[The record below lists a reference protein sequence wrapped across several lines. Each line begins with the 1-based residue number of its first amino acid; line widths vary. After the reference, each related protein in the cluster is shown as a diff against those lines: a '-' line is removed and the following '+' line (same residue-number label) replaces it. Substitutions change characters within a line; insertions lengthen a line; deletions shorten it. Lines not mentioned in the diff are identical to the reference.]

1 MTQQK
6 RIDKILQA
14 VKARVQE
21 EVGAL
26 LGTVFVLTDE
36 SYDRVTKEDAFADL
50 QGKQI
55 SAEMDITGEVSGK
68 ACLLA
73 GIKDAIR
80 LGGTLIMLPV
90 TELGE
95 VIGRE
100 EYGEEVEDSYGEIA
114 NIIAGSFTKDFEE
127 MYPKSCRFVRK
138 NQEKIVPAKVE
149 IDSAEPVENVQLYRV
164 SWAMS
169 LDGTSMGNLIMLLPA
184 AAFELEEESATKS
197 TQPSAEE
204 KTESSPTTDVS
215 PEVEE
220 AVAVQPGDAPALKID
235 FEKQKKRVDRILDEC
250 QSRLQNEIGGLLGVT
265 AVLTDIRNYFVGKEE
280 FFDDRVTGKQIIA
293 DMEVVGD
300 AEGNSFFCVSIKDAV
315 HLGGVL
321 IMLPPTELEITVN
334 EEDFGA
340 DAQDAYGEITNI
352 VSGVFTA
359 VFEEQ
364 YTKKLRFIKKG
375 LTEVQPAQV
384 DTASAEPIPDALY
397 YVNSL
402 SLSVDGKQLG
412 KVQMLFPAALLELF
426 PPNQETKPVEEK
438 ASATSPQT
446 DAVSDENSKEK
457 QNDTSSDSREKTQ
470 VNVAQH
476 KAKVD
481 KLLSLCQKKM
491 QEEVSSLLGTDVKLR
506 DINNK
511 IIDKEGFFFD
521 EVSAKQVITTLEV
534 VGAVEGKSYLAIDL
548 RDAIRVGGTL
558 IMLPAGELESVV
570 KDEEFGEDA
579 ADAYGEI
586 ANIISG
592 VYTAIFEEQYT
603 KNIRFIRKDLQQVTP
618 MKIEIESDEPIPNES
633 YYQSRMVLEIGGS
646 QHGKI
651 NLLFPLSLLELEGLL
666 AVDEADAVE
675 ASTQTAARS
684 ADTDTDENQRA
695 QKVTSEGESLDILII
710 GDDEATAETM
720 VSTFLDLGY
729 RVKKLSFKDNI
740 HDYVPGELKAV
751 YLVMHEVNEQVFGSV
766 IKISA
771 ACNLPLVAAGPG
783 WTRSKV
789 IKAVKYG
796 VRDILL
802 TPASTDQIRESINS
816 NLLEMAA

>member
-14 VKARVQE
+14 VKTRVQE

-26 LGTVFVLTDE
+26 LGTDFFLTSE
-36 SYDRVTKEDAFADL
+36 SYERVSKEDIFAAL

-55 SAEMDITGEVSGK
+55 CAEMDITGEISGK

-80 LGGTLIMLPV
+80 LGGTLIMLPES
-90 TELGE
+90 ELGE

-100 EYGEEVEDSYGEIA
+100 EYSEEVEDSYGEIA

-149 IDSAEPVENVQLYRV
+149 IDSTEPVENVQLYRS

-184 AAFELEEESATKS
+184 KTFELEEAVTKPV
-197 TQPSAEE
+197 QPPAEE
-204 KTESSPTTDVS
+204 KAETTSNTNVAD
-215 PEVEE
+215 
-220 AVAVQPGDAPALKID
+220 AVKETVAQPDAVPVAKID
-235 FEKQKKRVDRILDEC
+235 FEKQKKRVDRLLNEC

-265 AVLTDIRNYFVGKEE
+265 AVLTDIRNYFVRKEE
-280 FFDDRVTGKQIIA
+280 FFEDRVSGRQIIA

-300 AEGNSFFCVSIKDAV
+300 AEGKSFFCASIKDAV

-321 IMLPPTELEITVN
+321 IMLPPNELEITVN

-352 VSGVFTA
+352 VSGVYTA

-384 DTASAEPIPDALY
+384 DTASAEPIPDVLY

-402 SLSVDGKQLG
+402 ALNVDGKQLG
-412 KVQMLFPAALLELF
+412 KVQMLFPAPLLDLF
-426 PPNQETKPVEEK
+426 PPGQETKPVEETAAA
-438 ASATSPQT
+438 ASTAPQ
-446 DAVSDENSKEK
+446 AASVSD
-457 QNDTSSDSREKTQ
+457 DSREEKQ
-470 VNVAQH
+470 SEASSGSPEKEQIDAAQH
-476 KAKVD
+476 KVKVD
-481 KLLSLCQKKM
+481 KLLGLCQKKM
-491 QEEVSSLLGTDVKLR
+491 QEEVSSLLGADVKF
-506 DINNK
+506 INIHNK
-511 IIDKEGFFFD
+511 IINKEEFFFD
-521 EVSAKQVITTLEV
+521 EVAGKQVIANLDV
-534 VGAVEGKSYLAIDL
+534 VGDLEGQSYLAIDL

-570 KDEEFGEDA
+570 ADEDFGEDA

-592 VYTAIFEEQYT
+592 VYTAVFEEQYT
-603 KNIRFIRKDLQQVTP
+603 KNIRFIRKDLQQVAP
-618 MKIEIESDEPIPNES
+618 MKIEVESDEPIPDEN
-633 YYQSRMVLEIGGS
+633 YYLSSMVLDIGGS
-646 QHGKI
+646 QYGKI
-651 NLLFPLSLLELEGLL
+651 NLLFPLTLLQLEGLL
-666 AVDEADAVE
+666 AVNEPGAEELSSETV
-675 ASTQTAARS
+675 TS
-684 ADTDTDENQRA
+684 ADNGTDALQRS
-695 QKVTSEGESLDILII
+695 QKVTGERESLDILIV
-710 GDDEATAETM
+710 GDDEATAATIA
-720 VSTFLDLGY
+720 STVLDLGY

-751 YLVMHEVNEQVFGSV
+751 YLVMHEVNEQVFGTV

-802 TPASTDQIRESINS
+802 TPASAEQIKENINN
-816 NLLEMAA
+816 NLLDMAA

>member
-26 LGTVFVLTDE
+26 LGTVFALTDE
-36 SYDRVTKEDAFADL
+36 SYDRVSKEDAFADL

-80 LGGTLIMLPV
+80 LGGTLIMLPL

-100 EYGEEVEDSYGEIA
+100 EYSEEIEDSYGEIA

-149 IDSAEPVENVQLYRV
+149 IDSAAPVENVQLYRV

-169 LDGTSMGNLIMLLPA
+169 LDGTSMGNLIVLLPA
-184 AAFELEEESATKS
+184 VTFELEEESAAKS
-197 TQPSAEE
+197 AQPAAEE
-204 KTESSPTTDVS
+204 NTESTSDTNVS
-215 PEVEE
+215 GEVEE
-220 AVAVQPGDAPALKID
+220 VVAAQPDDAAPVKID
-235 FEKQKKRVDRILDEC
+235 FEKQKKRIDRILDEC
-250 QSRLQNEIGGLLGVT
+250 QSRLQNEIGGLLGVP

-280 FFDDRVTGKQIIA
+280 FFEDRVTGKQIIA

-300 AEGNSFFCVSIKDAV
+300 AEGNSFFCASIKDAV

-321 IMLPPTELEITVN
+321 IMLPPTELEITVS
-334 EEDFGA
+334 EEEFGA

-352 VSGVFTA
+352 ISGVYTA

-364 YTKKLRFIKKG
+364 HTKKLRFIKKG

-384 DTASAEPIPDALY
+384 DIASAEPIPDALY
-397 YVNSL
+397 YVSSL

-426 PPNQETKPVEEK
+426 PPGHETKPVEEK
-438 ASATSPQT
+438 PSAATPQT
-446 DAVSDENSKEK
+446 AAVHDENTEEEPVNRSSESVEK
-457 QNDTSSDSREKTQ
+457 SQ
-470 VNVAQH
+470 VNVTQH

-481 KLLSLCQKKM
+481 KLLGLCQKKM
-491 QEEVSSLLGTDVKLR
+491 QEEVSNLLGTDVKLR
-506 DINNK
+506 DISNK
-511 IIDKEGFFFD
+511 VIDKEGFFFD

-534 VGAVEGKSYLAIDL
+534 VGALEGKSYLAIDL

-570 KDEEFGEDA
+570 SDEEFGEDA

-618 MKIEIESDEPIPNES
+618 MKIEIESDEPIPDEN
-633 YYQSRMVLEIGGS
+633 YYQSSMVLEIGGS
-646 QHGKI
+646 QYGKI
-651 NLLFPLSLLELEGLL
+651 NLLFPLSLIELEGLL
-666 AVDEADAVE
+666 AVNEADAGE
-675 ASTQTAARS
+675 SLPQTARS
-684 ADTDTDENQRA
+684 SDTDTDAHERS
-695 QKVTSEGESLDILII
+695 QKVTSERESLDILII

-740 HDYVPGELKAV
+740 HDYLPGELKAV

-802 TPASTDQIRESINS
+802 TPATKDQIKESINS